1 MASVRARLGVGLVLS
16 LVGLLGLQWLVV
28 STAIWSLAENYA
40 TSRLAQD
47 TARVLALLTFT
58 REGRPEVPA
67 ARFTPM
73 YQQPFSG
80 YYYEIRTATG
90 AVLRSRSLWDAELA
104 APLLAPGQARR
115 LRGRGPKEQR
125 LLVLATGFH
134 KQGHTVT
141 IAVAEDLAPLEA
153 DLGHFEHRYL
163 LVSFGILLILIAVQQ
178 GMVRLGFRPLQRV
191 RQEMARLER
200 GEISQLD
207 EAVPTEVRPLVQE
220 MNRLLAVM
228 EQRLQR
234 SRNALGNLAHALK
247 TPLTLVMQLAG
258 RDEFTAIP
266 QVREQ
271 LLAQTETLHHR
282 LEHELR
288 RARLAGAALP
298 GRRLLLAEELPAL
311 VDVVRRVYQDKRLA
325 VECRIP
331 PQAAFAGD
339 REDVLELLGNL
350 LDNACKWARQ
360 RVMVTV
366 QEQPGLAVRI
376 EDDGLGCPP
385 EVLKELAERGVR
397 IDESTT
403 GHGLGLAIVRDIV
416 EQYGGEMGFGRSC
429 ELGGFQVWVTL
440 PPRFPHR

>member
-28 STAIWSLAENYA
+28 STAIRSLAENYVA
-40 TSRLAQD
+40 SRLAQD
-47 TARVLALLTFT
+47 TARVLARLTFT
-58 REGRPEVPA
+58 SEGRPVLQA
-67 ARFTPM
+67 LRADSV

-80 YYYEIRTATG
+80 YYYEVLTATG
-90 AVLRSRSLWDAELA
+90 ETLRSRSLWDADLA
-104 APLLAPGQARR
+104 SPLLAPGQARR
-115 LRGRGPKEQR
+115 LHGRGPKEQR
-125 LLVLATGFH
+125 LLVLASGFH

-141 IAVAEDLAPLEA
+141 IAVAEDLAPLEEEI
-153 DLGHFEHRYL
+153 GHFEHRYL
-163 LVSFGILLILIAVQQ
+163 LVSCVILLVLILVQQ

-207 EAVPTEVRPLVQE
+207 EAVPTEIRPLVQE

-228 EQRLQR
+228 EQRLER
-234 SRNALGNLAHALK
+234 SRHALGNLAHALK

-258 RDEFTAIP
+258 RDDLTAVP

-271 LLAQTETLHHR
+271 LLEQTEILHHR

-288 RARLAGAALP
+288 RARLAGAAIP
-298 GRRLLLAEELPAL
+298 GRRLVLAEELPAL
-311 VDVVRRVYQDKRLA
+311 VDVVSRVYQDKCLA
-325 VECRIP
+325 IACRVP

-350 LDNACKWARQ
+350 LDNACKWARH
-360 RVMVTV
+360 RVLVAV
-366 QEQPGLAVRI
+366 QDHPGLAVRI
-376 EDDGLGCPP
+376 EDDGQGCPP
-385 EVLKELAERGVR
+385 EVLKQLAERGVR

-416 EQYGGEMGFGRSC
+416 EQYGGTMEFGRSRQ
-429 ELGGFQVWVTL
+429 LGGFQVCVTL
-440 PPRFPHR
+440 PPRSSHR